1 MEHRKLETYKQY
13 GKRYGKYAAFALLA
27 MALIALCCVRG
38 RVARQAEAP
47 QPTQEERQADRAQTL
62 LDGMTAREKFCQLLI
77 VSPEALT
84 ADGAAVT
91 ELTPELTAALQEYP
105 VGGFLLATGNLKTRE
120 QTVQLVS
127 GLQGASATRLFIC
140 ADEEGGQ
147 VGRLMYTIGT
157 TKLNSMF
164 SYRALGTQT
173 AYDNAVTLA
182 TDLQSCGFNVDFAPV
197 ADVWSNPKNTVIGD
211 RAYSDDYDEAAE
223 LVAAAVQGFRDS
235 NTICCL
241 KHFPGH
247 GSTETDSHR
256 QAAIVNK
263 TLHELLQEDLKPFL
277 SGMEAGADMVM
288 VGHLTVPSMDEQPAS
303 MSYKLVTSLLRR
315 QLTFR
320 GVIVTDGLQ
329 MQALGDYTDAEKAVR
344 CLQAGVDVLL
354 EIKDVPG
361 AVAAVEQALADG
373 TLSQEQLDASV
384 LRVLNLKLSHGILP
398 LDDETD

>member
-27 MALIALCCVRG
+27 MALIVLCCVRG

-62 LDGMTAREKFCQLLI
+62 LDGMTAREKICQLLI

-105 VGGFLLATGNLKTRE
+105 VGGFLLATGNLETRE

-173 AYDNAVTLA
+173 AYNNAVTLA
-182 TDLQSCGFNVDFAPV
+182 TDLQACGFNVDFAPV

-247 GSTETDSHR
+247 GSTETDSHQ

-263 TLHELLQEDLKPFL
+263 TLHKLLQEDLKPFL

-354 EIKDVPG
+354 EIEDVPG

>member
-47 QPTQEERQADRAQTL
+47 QLTQEERQADRAQTL
-62 LDGMTAREKFCQLLI
+62 LDGMSAREKICQLLI

-91 ELTPELTAALQEYP
+91 ELTPELTAALQDYP
-105 VGGFLLATGNLKTRE
+105 VGGFLLSTGNLETRE
-120 QTVQLVS
+120 QTVQLIS

-173 AYDNAVTLA
+173 AYNNAVTLA

-211 RAYSDDYDEAAE
+211 RAYSDDYDEAAK

-263 TLHELLQEDLKPFL
+263 TLHELLQEDLKPFI

-329 MQALGDYTDAEKAVR
+329 MQALGDDTDAEKAVR

-373 TLSQEQLDASV
+373 TLSQEELDASV

>member
-13 GKRYGKYAAFALLA
+13 GKWYGKYAAFALLA
-27 MALIALCCVRG
+27 IALIVLCCVRG

-62 LDGMTAREKFCQLLI
+62 LDGMTAREKICQLLI

-91 ELTPELTAALQEYP
+91 ELTPELTAALQDYP
-105 VGGFLLATGNLKTRE
+105 VGGFLLSTGNLETRE
-120 QTVQLVS
+120 QTVQLIS

-247 GSTETDSHR
+247 GSTETDSHQ
-256 QAAIVNK
+256 QAAIVNQ
-263 TLHELLQEDLKPFL
+263 TLHKLLQEDLKPFI

-354 EIKDVPG
+354 EIEDVPG

>member
-1 MEHRKLETYKQY
+1 MKPEMIRQF
-13 GKRYGKYAAFALLA
+13 GKRYWKYAVLVLLA
-27 MALIALCCVRG
+27 AALVVLCCVRG
-38 RVARQAEAP
+38 KQARVDDTPLPSRAE
-47 QPTQEERQADRAQTL
+47 QQADRAQTL
-62 LDGMTAREKFCQLLI
+62 LDAMTTREKICQLLI

-84 ADGAAVT
+84 ENGEAVT
-91 ELTPELTAALQEYP
+91 ELRPELSAMLLEYP
-105 VGGFLLATGNLKTRE
+105 VGGLILSIGNLETRE
-120 QTVQLVS
+120 QTVRLVS
-127 GLQGASATRLFIC
+127 DLQSASATKLFIC

-157 TKLNSMF
+157 TKLDSMF

-197 ADVWSNPKNTVIGD
+197 ADVWSNPDNTVIGN

-235 NTICCL
+235 NVICCL

-247 GSTETDSHR
+247 GSTETDSHE
-256 QAAIVNK
+256 QSAIVDK
-263 TLHELLQEDLKPFL
+263 TLHTLLQEDLKPFIN
-277 SGMEAGADMVM
+277 GMEAGADMVM

-315 QLTFR
+315 QMTYR
-320 GVIVTDGLQ
+320 GVIITDGLQ

-354 EIKDVPG
+354 GIEDVPG
-361 AVAAVEQALADG
+361 AVAAVEQAITDG
-373 TLSQEQLDASV
+373 TLTQEQIDASV

-398 LDDETD
+398 ISDTE

>member
-13 GKRYGKYAAFALLA
+13 GKWYGKYAAFALLA
-27 MALIALCCVRG
+27 IALIVLCCVRG

-62 LDGMTAREKFCQLLI
+62 LDGMTAREKICQLLI

-91 ELTPELTAALQEYP
+91 ELTPELTAALQDYP
-105 VGGFLLATGNLKTRE
+105 VGGFLLSTGNLETRE
-120 QTVQLVS
+120 QTVQLIS

-247 GSTETDSHR
+247 GSTETDSHQ
-256 QAAIVNK
+256 QAAIVNQ
-263 TLHELLQEDLKPFL
+263 TLHKLLQEDLKPFI

>member
-1 MEHRKLETYKQY
+1 
-13 GKRYGKYAAFALLA
+13 
-27 MALIALCCVRG
+27 
-38 RVARQAEAP
+38 
-47 QPTQEERQADRAQTL
+47 
-62 LDGMTAREKFCQLLI
+62 
-77 VSPEALT
+77 
-84 ADGAAVT
+84 
-91 ELTPELTAALQEYP
+91 
-105 VGGFLLATGNLKTRE
+105 
-120 QTVQLVS
+120 
-127 GLQGASATRLFIC
+127 
-140 ADEEGGQ
+140 
-147 VGRLMYTIGT
+147 
-157 TKLNSMF
+157 MF

-182 TDLQSCGFNVDFAPV
+182 TDLQACGFNVDFAPV

-247 GSTETDSHR
+247 GSTETDSHQ

-263 TLHELLQEDLKPFL
+263 TLHKLLQEDLKPFL

-329 MQALGDYTDAEKAVR
+329 MQARGDYTDAEKAVR

-354 EIKDVPG
+354 EIEDVPG

>member
-1 MEHRKLETYKQY
+1 MKPEMIRQF
-13 GKRYGKYAAFALLA
+13 GKRYWKYAVLVLLA
-27 MALIALCCVRG
+27 AALVVLCCVRG
-38 RVARQAEAP
+38 KQARVDDTPLPSRAE
-47 QPTQEERQADRAQTL
+47 QQADRAQTL
-62 LDGMTAREKFCQLLI
+62 LDAMTTREKICQLLI
-77 VSPEALT
+77 VNPEALT
-84 ADGAAVT
+84 ENGEAVT
-91 ELTPELTAALQEYP
+91 ELRPELSAMLQEYP
-105 VGGFLLATGNLKTRE
+105 VGGLILSIGNLETRE
-120 QTVQLVS
+120 QTVRLVS
-127 GLQGASATRLFIC
+127 DLQSASATKLFIC

-157 TKLNSMF
+157 TKLDSMF

-197 ADVWSNPKNTVIGD
+197 ADVWSNPDNTVIGN

-235 NTICCL
+235 NVICCL

-247 GSTETDSHR
+247 GSTETDSHE
-256 QAAIVNK
+256 QSAIVDK
-263 TLHELLQEDLKPFL
+263 TLHTLLQEDLKPFIN
-277 SGMEAGADMVM
+277 GMEAGADMVM

-315 QLTFR
+315 QMTYR
-320 GVIVTDGLQ
+320 GVIITDGLQ

-354 EIKDVPG
+354 GIEDVPG
-361 AVAAVEQALADG
+361 AVAAVEQAITDG
-373 TLSQEQLDASV
+373 TLTQEQIDASV

-398 LDDETD
+398 ISDTE

>member
-1 MEHRKLETYKQY
+1 MKPEMIRQF
-13 GKRYGKYAAFALLA
+13 GKRYWKYAVLVLLA
-27 MALIALCCVRG
+27 AALVVLCCVRG
-38 RVARQAEAP
+38 KQARVDDTPLPSRAE
-47 QPTQEERQADRAQTL
+47 QQADRAQTL
-62 LDGMTAREKFCQLLI
+62 LDAMTTREKICQLLI

-84 ADGAAVT
+84 ENGEAVT
-91 ELTPELTAALQEYP
+91 ELKPELSAMLQEYP
-105 VGGFLLATGNLKTRE
+105 VGGLILSIGNLETRE
-120 QTVQLVS
+120 QTVRLVS
-127 GLQGASATRLFIC
+127 DLQSASATKLFIC

-157 TKLNSMF
+157 TKLDSMF

-197 ADVWSNPKNTVIGD
+197 ADVWSNPDNTVIGN

-235 NTICCL
+235 NVICCL

-247 GSTETDSHR
+247 GSTETDSHE
-256 QAAIVNK
+256 QSAIVDK
-263 TLHELLQEDLKPFL
+263 TLHTLLQEDLKPFI

-315 QLTFR
+315 QMTYR
-320 GVIVTDGLQ
+320 GVIITDGLQ

-354 EIKDVPG
+354 GIEDVPG
-361 AVAAVEQALADG
+361 AVAAVEQAITDG
-373 TLSQEQLDASV
+373 TLTQEQIDASV

-398 LDDETD
+398 ISDTE

>member
-1 MEHRKLETYKQY
+1 MKPEMILQF
-13 GKRYGKYAAFALLA
+13 GKRYWKYAAFVLLA
-27 MALIALCCVRG
+27 AALVVLCCVRG
-38 RVARQAEAP
+38 KVVKESDAPLPSRAE
-47 QPTQEERQADRAQTL
+47 QQADRAQAL
-62 LDGMTAREKFCQLLI
+62 LDAMTTREKICQLLI
-77 VSPEALT
+77 LNPEALA
-84 ADGAAVT
+84 ADGKAVT
-91 ELTPELTAALQEYP
+91 ELTPELSAALQEYP
-105 VGGFLLATGNLKTRE
+105 VGGFILSTGNLQTRE

-127 GLQGASATRLFIC
+127 DLQSASKTQLFIC

-157 TKLNSMF
+157 TKLDSMF
-164 SYRALGTQT
+164 SYRALGMQT

-182 TDLQSCGFNVDFAPV
+182 NDLKSCGFNVDFAPV
-197 ADVWSNPKNTVIGD
+197 ADVWSNPDNKVIGD
-211 RAYSDDYDEAAE
+211 RAYSDDYDEAAK
-223 LVAAAVQGFRDS
+223 LVAAAVRGFRDS
-235 NTICCL
+235 NVICCL

-247 GSTETDSHR
+247 GSTEADSHE

-263 TLHELLQEDLKPFL
+263 TLHALLQEDLKPFV

-315 QLTFR
+315 QMTYR
-320 GVIVTDGLQ
+320 GVIITDGLQ

-354 EIKDVPG
+354 GVSDVPG

-373 TLSQEQLDASV
+373 ALTQEQLDASV
-384 LRVLNLKLSHGILP
+384 LRVLNLKLSHDIVP
-398 LDDETD
+398 LRDTSEAEN